1 MERAAE
7 RLKHWLRTV
16 PEQFGRMSEAEVS
29 ERPMPGKWSP
39 KEALGHLCDSAV
51 NNLPRFI
58 KMQYE
63 KQPYVLIPYDQDQW
77 VALQDYQN
85 APAEEILNLW
95 SGLNNRILKAIEK
108 IPAEK
113 LSSPCITVHQE
124 TRSMQ
129 WLIDDYVEHMEY
141 HIKRQILK
149 NNV

>member
-29 ERPMPGKWSP
+29 ERPMPGKWCP

-63 KQPYVLIPYDQDQW
+63 KQPYILIPYDQDQW
-77 VALQDYQN
+77 VTLQDYQE

-113 LSSPCITVHQE
+113 LSYPCVTVHQE
-124 TRSMQ
+124 TKSLQ

-141 HIKRQILK
+141 HLKRQILK

>member
-7 RLKHWLRTV
+7 RLKYWLRTV
-16 PEQFGRMSEAEVS
+16 PEQFGRLSEAEVS

-51 NNLPRFI
+51 NNLHRFI
-58 KMQYE
+58 KIQYE

-85 APAEEILNLW
+85 TPAEEILNLW
-95 SGLNNRILKAIEK
+95 SGLNNRILKVIEK

-113 LSSPCITVHQE
+113 LSSPCVTGNQE
-124 TRSMQ
+124 TKSLQ

-141 HIKRQILK
+141 HLNRQILK